1 MFVHPSDKVTRVAFL
16 YMLVTA
22 DCVLWW
28 LFGTCTILMYVFVQ
42 AHAWVININLYFSD
56 VLLVP
61 LRDAEKRQIPAHRCL
76 VSLNKSFSKL
86 IKVHVME

>member
-1 MFVHPSDKVTRVAFL
+1 MYDFVRVR
-16 YMLVTA
+16 T
-22 DCVLWW
+22 D
-28 LFGTCTILMYVFVQ
+28 
-42 AHAWVININLYFSD
+42 AWVININLYFSD